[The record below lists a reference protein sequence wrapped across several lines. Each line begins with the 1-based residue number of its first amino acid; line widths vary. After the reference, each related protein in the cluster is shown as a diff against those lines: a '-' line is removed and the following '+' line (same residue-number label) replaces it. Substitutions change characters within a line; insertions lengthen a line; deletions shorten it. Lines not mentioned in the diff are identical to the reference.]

1 MKGYGSRN
9 AGILLIMLVIGA
21 IVGGW
26 LGAALSRFYPQLSI
40 FQLTETVGLPPTT
53 LDLYVVTLTLGFL
66 LKINLFSILG
76 LIAGYLV
83 YRKM

>member
-1 MKGYGSRN
+1 MKAYGSRN

-26 LGAALSRFYPQLSI
+26 AGTALSKFYPQYAI
-40 FQLTETVGLPPTT
+40 FQLTETVGLPPAT
-53 LDLYVVTLTLGFL
+53 LDLYVVNLTLGFL
-66 LKINLFSILG
+66 LRINLFSILG
-76 LIAGYLV
+76 MAAGYLV